1 MNNLKNK
8 TAVVT
13 GAASGIGLALAHA
26 LAARGARLLLAD
38 VDNSGLQ
45 AVASALRQQ
54 GVQCLTQ
61 VCDVAQPAQ
70 LALLAE
76 RAAAELQGA
85 DILINNAGVALVSPV
100 LGTELDDAHWLMDTN
115 FWGVVHGCR
124 AFAPQMRTRPGCVIV
139 NISSIFAML
148 SSPTQAFYNA
158 SKAAV
163 RAFSDGLREELRAEG
178 QNHAVQVL
186 CVHPGGIR
194 TQIAV
199 NARLGDISALADNA
213 QQLQSQF
220 LQNARTSPQAAA
232 ERIVR
237 ALMQGRTRLLIGVD
251 ARVGDWIYRLW
262 PARASAWFSALLR
275 AMRRRAL
282 RQRSHH

>member
-1 MNNLKNK
+1 MTDLKNK

-26 LAARGARLLLAD
+26 LASRGARLLLAD
-38 VDNSGLQ
+38 VDNDGLQ
-45 AVASALRQQ
+45 AVALALRAQ
-54 GVQCLTQ
+54 GAQCLTQ
-61 VCDVAQPAQ
+61 TCDVAQPAQ
-70 LALLAE
+70 MALLAE
-76 RAAAELQGA
+76 RAAQELQGA

-100 LGTELDDAHWLMDTN
+100 LSTALDDAQWLMDIN

-139 NISSIFAML
+139 NISSIYAML

-163 RAFSDGLREELRAEG
+163 RAFSDALREELRSDG
-178 QNHAVQVL
+178 QHHGVQVL
-186 CVHPGGIR
+186 CVHPGGVR

-199 NARLGDISALADNA
+199 HARLGNISALADSA
-213 QQLQSQF
+213 QHLHSQF
-220 LQNARTSPQAAA
+220 AHAARTSPQAAA
-232 ERIVR
+232 QSIVR
-237 ALMQGRTRLLIGVD
+237 ALLQGRTRLLIGGD
-251 ARVGDWIYRLW
+251 AHLGDWIYRLR

-275 AMRRRAL
+275 AARGRYL
-282 RQRSHH
+282 RQRGRD

>member
-38 VDNSGLQ
+38 VDASGLQ
-45 AVASALRQQ
+45 AVALALRQQ
-54 GVQCLTQ
+54 GAHCLTQ

-70 LALLAE
+70 LVLLAE

-85 DILINNAGVALVSPV
+85 DILINNAGVGLVSPV
-100 LGTELDDAHWLMDTN
+100 LSATLDDAQWLMDIN

-139 NISSIFAML
+139 NISSIYAML
-148 SSPTQAFYNA
+148 SSPTQGFYNA

-163 RAFSDGLREELRAEG
+163 RAFSDALREELRADG
-178 QNHAVQVL
+178 QHHAVQVL

-220 LQNARTSPQAAA
+220 AQAARTSPQAAA

-237 ALMQGRTRLLIGVD
+237 ALTQGRTRLLIGVD
-251 ARVGDWIYRLW
+251 AHVGDWLYRLW

-275 AMRRRAL
+275 TLRKRVRR
-282 RQRSHH
+282 

>member
-13 GAASGIGLALAHA
+13 GAASGIGLALAHE

-38 VDNSGLQ
+38 VDASGLQ
-45 AVASALRQQ
+45 AVALALRQQ
-54 GVQCLTQ
+54 GAHCLTQ

-70 LALLAE
+70 LVLLAE

-85 DILINNAGVALVSPV
+85 DILINNAGVGLVSPV
-100 LGTELDDAHWLMDTN
+100 LSATLDDAQWLMDIN

-139 NISSIFAML
+139 NISSIYAML
-148 SSPTQAFYNA
+148 SSPTQGFYNA

-163 RAFSDGLREELRAEG
+163 RAFSDALREELRADG
-178 QNHAVQVL
+178 QHHAVQVL

-220 LQNARTSPQAAA
+220 AQAARTSPQAAA

-237 ALMQGRTRLLIGVD
+237 ALTQGRTRLLIGGD
-251 ARVGDWIYRLW
+251 AHVGDWLYRLW

-275 AMRRRAL
+275 TLRKRAP
-282 RQRSHH
+282 R

>member
-1 MNNLKNK
+1 MNDLKNK

-38 VDNSGLQ
+38 VDASGLQ
-45 AVASALRQQ
+45 AAAMALRAQ
-54 GVQCLTQ
+54 GAVCLTQ
-61 VCDVAQPAQ
+61 TCDVAQPAQ

-76 RAAAELQGA
+76 RAALELQGT

-100 LGTELDDAHWLMDTN
+100 LSTALDDAQWLMDIN

-124 AFAPQMRTRPGCVIV
+124 AFAPQLRARPGSVIV
-139 NISSIFAML
+139 NISSIYAML

-163 RAFSDGLREELRAEG
+163 RAFSDALREELRAEG
-178 QNHAVQVL
+178 QHQGVQVL

-213 QQLQSQF
+213 QDLQRQF
-220 LQNARTSPQAAA
+220 SELARTSPQAAA

-237 ALMQGRTRLLIGVD
+237 ALLRGRSRLLIGGD
-251 ARVGDWIYRLW
+251 ARVGDWIYRVS
-262 PARASAWFSALLR
+262 PARASAWFSALIRSL
-275 AMRRRAL
+275 RRRSL
-282 RQRSHH
+282 GQGGRT